1 VITPYG
7 RPVQQM
13 TPSSARST
21 PSGRTG
27 GGQQLSSER
36 GHLWPTA
43 EQELLLRACLLRDQT
58 GLKNYREW
66 ASRVDV
72 EALDYGSF
80 RMLPLLY
87 RNLQRLGLET
97 SALDKFKGAYRQ
109 THYQNKLAFHRVGA
123 LLDLLA
129 RAGIAT
135 LVLKGAA
142 LIPLYYGEAG
152 VRPMA
157 DFDLVVRPE
166 QALATIRLLERSGWE
181 RDPGLP
187 LTPGF
192 ISTQYSW
199 HFSLPAAAELDL
211 HWYIFDQC
219 CYPDADTESWESS
232 VPVEI
237 EGFPTRALNPT
248 DQLLHTCVHGAEW
261 NPVPPLRWIADAM
274 TILDRAAGQIDWQR
288 LLRQAQQRRLVPAV
302 RDTLAYLQARLGAPV
317 PDAVLSDLRDIPVSL
332 IERVEYRSRTSP
344 PGNFPSLR
352 KICFAYLRYR
362 RRTPVKGYR
371 RLIAFPRYLQARW
384 GASGLWQIPV
394 TGARLVKASVVS
406 RFSSQQRAANASVAP
421 PITTAEKA
429 ALAMYPAARV
439 TSPNPTRADRAGRR

>member
-1 VITPYG
+1 MLDTP
-7 RPVQQM
+7 
-13 TPSSARST
+13 AR
-21 PSGRTG
+21 GE
-27 GGQQLSSER
+27 GGQRLTSDH
-36 GHLWPTA
+36 GHLWPTP
-43 EQELLLRACLLRDQT
+43 EQELLLRACLLCDEE
-58 GLKNYREW
+58 GLNAYREW

-87 RNLQRLGLET
+87 RNLRRLGLET
-97 SALDKFKGAYRQ
+97 TVLDKFKGTYRQ
-109 THYQNKLAFHRVGA
+109 THYQNKLAFHRVAA
-123 LLDLLA
+123 LLNLLA

-166 QALATIRLLERSGWE
+166 QALATIHLLQRSGWE
-181 RDPGLP
+181 REPGLP

-192 ISTQYSW
+192 ISVQYSW
-199 HFSLPAAAELDL
+199 HFRLPAAAELDL
-211 HWYIFDQC
+211 HWYVFDQC
-219 CYPDADTESWESS
+219 CYPNADAESWESS

-237 EGFPTRALNPT
+237 EGFPARTLNPA

-288 LLRQAQQRRLVPAV
+288 LVRQTKERRLVPAV
-302 RDTLAYLQARLGAPV
+302 RDTLTYLQTRLDAPV
-317 PDAVLSDLRDIPVSL
+317 PDAVLSDLRNAPVSL

-344 PGNFPSLR
+344 PGNLPSLR

-362 RRTPVKGYR
+362 TRTPVNGSW
-371 RLIAFPRYLQARW
+371 RLLAFPRYLQARW
-384 GASGLWQIPV
+384 GASNLWQLPV
-394 TGARLVKASVVS
+394 IGARLVKASVLN
-406 RFSSQQRAANASVAP
+406 RFSRQKQAANASVATP
-421 PITTAEKA
+421 AITAETA
-429 ALAMYPAARV
+429 AWATNPAAPI
-439 TSPNPTRADRAGRR
+439 TSPNTTRADRAGRR

>member
-1 VITPYG
+1 
-7 RPVQQM
+7 
-13 TPSSARST
+13 
-21 PSGRTG
+21 
-27 GGQQLSSER
+27 
-36 GHLWPTA
+36 
-43 EQELLLRACLLRDQT
+43 LLLRACLLRDEEV
-58 GLKNYREW
+58 LNAYREW
-66 ASRVDV
+66 ARRVDV
-72 EALDYGSF
+72 EALDYGSL

-87 RNLQRLGLET
+87 RNLKRLGLET
-97 SALDKFKGAYRQ
+97 TALDRFKGAYRQ
-109 THYQNKLAFHRVGA
+109 THYQNKLAFHRVAA

-166 QALATIRLLERSGWE
+166 DALAAIHLLERSGWE

-237 EGFPTRALNPT
+237 EGFPAGALNST

-274 TILDRAAGQIDWQR
+274 TILDRAAGQIDWQH
-288 LLRQAQQRRLVPAV
+288 LVRQAKQRRLVPAV
-302 RDTLAYLQARLGAPV
+302 RDTLTYLQTRLGAPV
-317 PDAVLSDLRDIPVSL
+317 PDTVLSELRNSPVSL

-352 KICFAYLRYR
+352 KICFAYLRH
-362 RRTPVKGYR
+362 RTRMPVKGYR
-371 RLIAFPRYLQARW
+371 RLLAFPRYLQARW
-384 GASGLWQIPV
+384 GASNLWQVPV
-394 TGARLVKASVVS
+394 TGARLVKASMLGRLS
-406 RFSSQQRAANASVAP
+406 GRELAAKASMAP
-421 PITTAEKA
+421 PIATAETA
-429 ALAMYPAARV
+429 ALTMYPVARV
-439 TSPNPTRADRAGRR
+439 TSPNPTGADHARRR

>member
-1 VITPYG
+1 
-7 RPVQQM
+7 M
-13 TPSSARST
+13 
-21 PSGRTG
+21 
-27 GGQQLSSER
+27 
-36 GHLWPTA
+36 
-43 EQELLLRACLLRDQT
+43 LLRACLLCDEE
-58 GLKNYREW
+58 GLNAYREW

-87 RNLQRLGLET
+87 RNLRRLGLET
-97 SALDKFKGAYRQ
+97 TVLDKFKGTYRQ
-109 THYQNKLAFHRVGA
+109 THYQNKLAFHRVAA
-123 LLDLLA
+123 LLNLLA

-166 QALATIRLLERSGWE
+166 QALATIHLLQRSGWE
-181 RDPGLP
+181 REPGLP

-192 ISTQYSW
+192 ISVQYSW
-199 HFSLPAAAELDL
+199 HFRLPAAAELDL
-211 HWYIFDQC
+211 HWYVFDQC
-219 CYPDADTESWESS
+219 CYPNADAESWESS

-237 EGFPTRALNPT
+237 EGFPARTLNPA

-274 TILDRAAGQIDWQR
+274 TIFDRAAGQIDWQR
-288 LLRQAQQRRLVPAV
+288 LVRQTKERRLVPAV
-302 RDTLAYLQARLGAPV
+302 RDTLTYLQTRLDAPV
-317 PDAVLSDLRDIPVSL
+317 PDAVLSDLRNAPVSL

-344 PGNFPSLR
+344 PGNLPSLR

-362 RRTPVKGYR
+362 TRTPVNGSW
-371 RLIAFPRYLQARW
+371 RLLAFPRYLQARW
-384 GASGLWQIPV
+384 GASNLWQLPV
-394 TGARLVKASVVS
+394 IGARLVKASVLN
-406 RFSSQQRAANASVAP
+406 RFSRQKQAANASVARP
-421 PITTAEKA
+421 TTTAETA
-429 ALAMYPAARV
+429 AWAMNPAAPI
-439 TSPNPTRADRAGRR
+439 TSPNTTRADRAGRR